1 MFLLAG
7 GIFSILI
14 IVIGR
19 LSLKVCL
26 MSVAIRFS
34 DSFRSRLLFKS
45 VTDVDVFMQY
55 ACRYGEELVAA
66 DCFDT
71 FPHHTLDGSTIVE
84 LSDTEAH
91 SLWKDATGSFFDGD
105 CI

>member
-1 MFLLAG
+1 MLLVG

-34 DSFRSRLLFKS
+34 D
-45 VTDVDVFMQY
+45 
-55 ACRYGEELVAA
+55 
-66 DCFDT
+66 
-71 FPHHTLDGSTIVE
+71 
-84 LSDTEAH
+84 
-91 SLWKDATGSFFDGD
+91 GD
-105 CI
+105 YI

>member
-1 MFLLAG
+1 MLLVG
-7 GIFSILI
+7 GIFSAPI
-14 IVIGR
+14 IVLCR
-19 LSLKVCL
+19 LILNVCL
-26 MSVAIRFS
+26 MSVALRFS

>member
-1 MFLLAG
+1 MLAG

-26 MSVAIRFS
+26 MSVALRFS

-45 VTDVDVFMQY
+45 VTDVDLFMQH
-55 ACRYGEELVAA
+55 ACHYGEELVAA
-66 DCFDT
+66 DCLGVFS
-71 FPHHTLDGSTIVE
+71 HHTSEGSTIVE
-84 LSDTEAH
+84 LSDAEARF
-91 SLWKDATGSFFDGD
+91 LWKEATGSYFDA
-105 CI
+105 

>member
-1 MFLLAG
+1 MLAG

-34 DSFRSRLLFKS
+34 DYFRSRLLFKS
-45 VTDVDVFMQY
+45 VTDVDLFLQH
-55 ACRYGEELVAA
+55 ACRYGEELVAS
-66 DCFDT
+66 DCFDA
-71 FPHHTLDGSTIVE
+71 FPHHTSDGSTIVE
-84 LSDTEAH
+84 LSDAEACF
-91 SLWKDATGSFFDGD
+91 LWKDATGSFFDA
-105 CI
+105 